1 MEEIMCIMVSDMTHE
16 LLPRIVVRL
25 SVGSNQ
31 TANILVG
38 KLSFPAV
45 QIKDCC
51 LRMPINW
58 VQLLCDNGYNG
69 VL

>member
-1 MEEIMCIMVSDMTHE
+1 MCIMVSDMSHE

-58 VQLLCDNGYNG
+58 VQILCHNGYNG

>member
-1 MEEIMCIMVSDMTHE
+1 VYNGIGHDTRAASQDCCAPIC
-16 LLPRIVVRL
+16 
-25 SVGSNQ
+25 GSNQ
-31 TANILVG
+31 TPTILVG

>member
-1 MEEIMCIMVSDMTHE
+1 MCIMVSDMTHE

-31 TANILVG
+31 TPTILVG

-58 VQLLCDNGYNG
+58 VQLLCDNGCNG

>member
-1 MEEIMCIMVSDMTHE
+1 MCIMVSDMTHE

-31 TANILVG
+31 TPTILVG

-58 VQLLCDNGYNG
+58 VQLLCANGYNG
-69 VL
+69 EL

>member
-1 MEEIMCIMVSDMTHE
+1 MCIMVSDMTRE
-16 LLPRIVVRL
+16 LLPSIVVRL

-31 TANILVG
+31 TPNILVG

-45 QIKDCC
+45 QNKDCC

-58 VQLLCDNGYNG
+58 VQLLCDKGYNG